1 MALILKS
8 DPRGIDENNVFTSSA
23 VQIYQQCAPHSL
35 EEVFVWTSE
44 TARGMGLA
52 MRGTFSGWSQQQLG
66 GGQSRA
72 VVRVSVAAQLSEQRL
87 TVADLKRHDTR
98 TNPGATGT
106 LSTPCRKL
114 YAYSKNKIA
123 RLDSVEVECLDNRFR
138 GPTATAAPG
147 FPEGR
152 RAFRAHLTR
161 ERNNNAVRFK
171 KANAS
176 RPLSC
181 EVCDFRF
188 YDRYLDGADF
198 IECHHLRPL
207 GSTGQ
212 RVTTQD
218 ELILVCANCHRI
230 IHRHIRGDPHD
241 PRSLSVAGLRQAIL
255 RP

>member
-8 DPRGIDENNVFTSSA
+8 DPRVIDENNVFTSSP
-23 VQIYQQCAPHSL
+23 VQIYQQCAPQPS

-52 MRGTFSGWSQQQLG
+52 MRGTFSCLSEQRG
-66 GGQSRA
+66 GRA
-72 VVRVSVAAQLSEQRL
+72 VVRVSVVAQLSDQRL
-87 TVADLKRHDTR
+87 TVADLKPHDTR
-98 TNPGATGT
+98 MNPGATGP
-106 LSTPCRKL
+106 LSTLCRKL

-123 RLDSVEVECLDNRFR
+123 WLDSVEVECLDNRFR
-138 GPTATAAPG
+138 GPTATIAPG
-147 FPEGR
+147 FPEGHP
-152 RAFRAHLTR
+152 AFHAHLRR
-161 ERNNNAVRFK
+161 ERNNNAVRCK
-171 KANAS
+171 KANAP

-188 YDRYLDGADF
+188 CDRYIDGADF

-207 GSTGQ
+207 GSMGP

-230 IHRHIRGDPHD
+230 IHRHIRADPHG
-241 PRSLSVAGLRQAIL
+241 PRNLSAAGLRQAIL